1 MYTIGEFAA
10 FGRVS
15 ARMLRHY
22 DRIGLLVPA
31 RVDEYS
37 GYRYY
42 DGEQRS
48 ALTLIVELR
57 QLGCSLE
64 DAASVLAAD
73 DTAGALA
80 ALLERRRA
88 ELEASVA
95 ADASRLDRIG
105 LRLRLLRGDTPM
117 STPEIVFKDIPPAR
131 VYEAVATAPGFGPEN
146 ISPVIGPLFD
156 NLFDALARSGVDY
169 SEPGIAWYDQGDDPD
184 VVFVH
189 AAFTA
194 GKDPRD
200 GDGYRVREL
209 PALSGAATVQHR
221 GDMPTIGDSWSAL
234 MEAVEREGYR
244 ISGPS
249 REIYLVAQPLPQSE
263 WVTELQQPV
272 VKE

>member
-42 DGEQRS
+42 DGGQRH
-48 ALTLIVELR
+48 ALALIVELR

-64 DAASVLAAD
+64 DAGSVLDAD
-73 DTAGALA
+73 DTVAALA

-88 ELEASVA
+88 ELEDSVA
-95 ADASRLDRIG
+95 ADTKRLDRIG
-105 LRLRLLRGDTPM
+105 LRLRLLEGDTPM
-117 STPEIVFKDIPPAR
+117 STPVILFKDVPAIR
-131 VYEAVATAPGFGPEN
+131 VYEAHSTAPGFGPEN

-156 NLFDALARSGVDY
+156 NLFDALSRSGVAF

-189 AAFTA
+189 AAFVA
-194 GKDPRD
+194 GDGAAD
-200 GDGYRVREL
+200 GDGFRVVEL
-209 PALSGAATVQHR
+209 PELTGAATVVHR
-221 GDMPTIGDSWSAL
+221 GDMATIGDSWGAL
-234 MEAVEREGYR
+234 MEGVERGGHR
-244 ISGPS
+244 MSGPS
-249 REIYLVAQPLPQSE
+249 REVYLAAQPLPQSE

-272 VKE
+272 AAG

>member
-42 DGEQRS
+42 DGSQRS
-48 ALTLIVELR
+48 ALALIVELR
-57 QLGCSLE
+57 ELGCSLE
-64 DAASVLAAD
+64 DAASVLRAD
-73 DTAGALA
+73 DTTAALA
-80 ALLERRRA
+80 ALLERRRR
-88 ELEASVA
+88 ELEDTLA
-95 ADASRLDRIG
+95 ADTRRLDRIG

-117 STPEIVFKDIPPAR
+117 STPEIVFKDIPAAR

-156 NLFDALARSGVDY
+156 NLYDALSRSGAAF
-169 SEPGIAWYDQGDDPD
+169 EETGIAWYEQGENPD
-184 VVFVH
+184 TVYVH
-189 AAFTA
+189 AGFPA
-194 GKDPRD
+194 GSDARD
-200 GDGYRVREL
+200 GDGFRVLEL
-209 PALSGAATVQHR
+209 PALAGAATTVHH
-221 GDMPTIGDSWSAL
+221 GDMSSIGDSWGAL
-234 MEAVEREGYR
+234 MEGVEREGYR
-244 ISGPS
+244 MSGPS
-249 REIYLVAQPLPQSE
+249 REVYLRSQPLPQTE

-272 VKE
+272 AKG